1 MIPFV
6 QLSTFSLGSL
16 AIPFFGPLVVFGVV
30 VGVLVARRR
39 CTATGLDVALGEELM
54 WYAVMIGFVLSRV
67 IDVLAYHPEQ
77 AWANPL
83 VLLKFWASM
92 SSFGGMLGGLFG
104 MLVFFWTRGKHLSPR
119 ERLAYVDTIAYGFP
133 FAWVF
138 GRLACTLTVDHPG
151 AVTTFPLATSLAT
164 PRAREVV
171 RTAYENAGQLAR
183 LPDDATLAHLGFHN
197 LGFYELLYTLLV
209 IVPAMLVLGRKPR
222 TPGFFLAAFLLV
234 YSPIRF
240 VADFLRVGDRTY
252 LGLTFAQYAAVA
264 LTLVALALAWR
275 TKDAPG
281 VRPPRSSVG

>member
-1 MIPFV
+1 MVPFV
-6 QLSTFSLGSL
+6 QLSTFSLGPL
-16 AIPFFGPLVVFGVV
+16 TLPVFGPLVVFGVA
-30 VGVLVARRR
+30 VGVYVARRR
-39 CTATGLDVALGEELM
+39 CVTTGLDVVLGEELM
-54 WYAVMIGFVLSRV
+54 WYAVLIGFVLSRV

-104 MLVFFWTRGKHLSPR
+104 MLVFFRTRGKHLSMR
-119 ERLAYVDTIAYGFP
+119 ECFAYVDTIAYGFP

-151 AVTTFPLATSLAT
+151 AVTTFPLGTSLAT
-164 PRAREVV
+164 PEARAVV
-171 RTAYENAGQLAR
+171 RHAYAEAGERAL

-197 LGFYELLYTLLV
+197 LGFYELLYTLSV

-222 TPGFFLAAFLLV
+222 TPGFFLATFLLV

-240 VADFLRVGDRTY
+240 VADFLRVADRTY
-252 LGLTFAQYAAVA
+252 LGLTFAQYAAA
-264 LTLVALALAWR
+264 LLTLGALALAWR
-275 TKDAPG
+275 TKDAPTA
-281 VRPPRSSVG
+281 SS